1 MPRAVRPSYGRRF
14 AKYYDEIYH
23 ELVDYEGDVEFLER
37 VFRRFRG
44 KPKTILD
51 LGCGTGNHDFPL
63 ARRGYEVVGVDQSR
77 EMLALARK
85 KTIPV
90 GQPPRF
96 IRARMHSFRLRQT
109 FDAAICMFGAFDY
122 LLSPQE
128 VTGCLRRVHAHL
140 VPRGLFVYEYWQT
153 SGVRPGIQSWID
165 RVGAGREIIRLS
177 ESHFDPRKSQ
187 LVMDFRFLVLQGRKV
202 LDRFSERHVVRTYT
216 RPQMGRLLRETG
228 FDRIGEFAVTPKRK
242 RFRRVTPSAFRIMA
256 VARTK

>member
-63 ARRGYEVVGVDQSR
+63 ARRGYEVTGVDQSR

-165 RVGAGREIIRLS
+165 RIGAGREIIRLS

-228 FDRIGEFAVTPKRK
+228 FDRTGEFAVTPKRK
-242 RFRRVTPSAFRIMA
+242 RFRRVTPSAFRIIA

>member
-51 LGCGTGNHDFPL
+51 LVCRIGIENIKL
-63 ARRGYEVVGVDQSR
+63 ARRGYEVTGVDQSR

-96 IRARMHSFRLRQT
+96 IMSSVHSFRLR
-109 FDAAICMFGAFDY
+109 
-122 LLSPQE
+122 
-128 VTGCLRRVHAHL
+128 
-140 VPRGLFVYEYWQT
+140 
-153 SGVRPGIQSWID
+153 
-165 RVGAGREIIRLS
+165 
-177 ESHFDPRKSQ
+177 
-187 LVMDFRFLVLQGRKV
+187 
-202 LDRFSERHVVRTYT
+202 
-216 RPQMGRLLRETG
+216 
-228 FDRIGEFAVTPKRK
+228 
-242 RFRRVTPSAFRIMA
+242 
-256 VARTK
+256 